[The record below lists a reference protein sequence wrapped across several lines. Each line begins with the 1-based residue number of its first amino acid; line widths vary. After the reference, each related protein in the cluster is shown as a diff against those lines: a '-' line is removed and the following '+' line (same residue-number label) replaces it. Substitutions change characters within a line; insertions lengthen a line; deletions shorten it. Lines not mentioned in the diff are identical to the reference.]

1 MNSEELWSKGLQRIQ
16 QRISKASYDTWFKS
30 TRARSMKDS
39 TLIVEAN
46 NEFQRDWLEKQFTNL
61 IEEILG
67 ELIGGKVEINFVV
80 AEEMIATRPTRSQSE
95 DVNVYELLRKIE
107 KIELRVSEL
116 EDVVDDL
123 KNKTT

>member
-1 MNSEELWSKGLQRIQ
+1 MNSEELWSKGLQGIQ

-46 NEFQRDWLEKQFTNL
+46 NEFQRDWLENQFTNL
-61 IEEILG
+61 IEEIVG
-67 ELIGGKVEINFVV
+67 ELIGGNVEINFVV
-80 AEEMIATRPTRSQSE
+80 AEEMIATRPTRSQPE

-107 KIELRVSEL
+107 EIELRVSEL

-123 KNKTT
+123 KSKTT